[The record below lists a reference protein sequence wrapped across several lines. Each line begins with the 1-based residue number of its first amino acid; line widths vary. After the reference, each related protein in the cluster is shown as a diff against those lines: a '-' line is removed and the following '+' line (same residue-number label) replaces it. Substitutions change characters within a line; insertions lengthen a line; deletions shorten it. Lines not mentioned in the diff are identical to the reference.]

1 MIPVL
6 AVNDLVVGPAHGGEA
21 LLRGVSIAVR
31 PGQSVGLV
39 GESGSGKT
47 LTALAA
53 IGALPRGL
61 VRRAGTTQAVGQRI
75 SLLSPAALRQL
86 LARDIGAVPQDP
98 LAALD
103 PLFSVGDQITEPG
116 RLAGRGGWREAARGW
131 SGAPPD
137 RETATRLLG
146 SVGIAEPERRARQY
160 PHQFSGGMR
169 QRALIAAATS
179 LAPRLVIA
187 DEPTT
192 ALDASLERQILDLL
206 RNRVL
211 ADGGALLLI
220 THDLNLVAWYCDYA
234 YVMAAGTVVEHGPT
248 ERLFRTPRHLV
259 TRGLLTSARC
269 PAAAA
274 PTIRSPE
281 ILLSLEGVSRR
292 YALGGGRVV
301 TACDGVTLAVHR
313 GELLSLVGESGSGK
327 STLGRIAL
335 GLEAPDGGLV
345 RFGGEDLA
353 KLPGIALRRLRRRFQ
368 PVFQDP
374 LSSLNPRWRAGRS
387 ILHPLRVHGLCGWPS
402 AAAAL
407 QALLAEVEL
416 PAALA
421 ARYPHQLSGGQRQ
434 RVCIAR
440 ALATRPDLLVADE
453 ALAALDVTTQR
464 AVLDLLARLRL
475 RHGMAMLFISHD
487 LRTVRRISDR
497 VAVMSAGRVVEC
509 APPEAVFA
517 APCDPYTAALIGSL
531 LPPRFPA
538 LEAADS

>member
-1 MIPVL
+1 MRPVL
-6 AVNDLVVGPAHGGEA
+6 AVRDLVVGPAQGGAA
-21 LLRGVSIAVR
+21 LLRGVSVEVR

-47 LTALAA
+47 ITALAS

-61 VRRAGTTQAVGQRI
+61 VRRSGTAEAVGNAVSPLR
-75 SLLSPAALRQL
+75 PAALRRM
-86 LARDIGAVPQDP
+86 LARDVGAVPQDP

-116 RLAGRGGWREAARGW
+116 RLADGAGWREVARSW
-131 SGAPPD
+131 SGAHPD
-137 RETATRLLG
+137 RATAVRLLEG
-146 SVGIAEPERRARQY
+146 VGIGEPERRARQH

-169 QRALIAAATS
+169 QRALIAAATA

-206 RNRVL
+206 RARVL
-211 ADGGALLLI
+211 AGGGALLLI
-220 THDLNLVAWYCDYA
+220 THDMNVVAWYCDYA
-234 YVMAAGTVVEHGPT
+234 YVMADGEVVEHGPT
-248 ERLFRTPRHLV
+248 DRLFRHPRHSV
-259 TRGLLTSARC
+259 TRGLLAVAT
-269 PAAAA
+269 PAATLPLVGSA
-274 PTIRSPE
+274 E
-281 ILLSLEGVSRR
+281 VLLSLEGVVRR

-301 TACDGVTLAVHR
+301 TACDNVDLTVRR

-335 GLEAPDGGLV
+335 GLEAPDGGRV
-345 RFGGEDLA
+345 RFAGEDLA
-353 KLPGIALRRLRRRFQ
+353 KLSGQALRRLRRNFQ

-374 LSSLNPRWRAGRS
+374 LSSLNPRWRVARS

-407 QALLAEVEL
+407 EGLLAEVEL
-416 PAALA
+416 PAAFA
-421 ARYPHQLSGGQRQ
+421 TRYPHELSGGQRQ

-440 ALATRPDLLVADE
+440 ALATRPDLVVADE

-464 AVLDLLARLRL
+464 AILDLLARLRL
-475 RHGMAMLFISHD
+475 RHGLAILFISHD

-497 VAVMSAGRVVEC
+497 VAVMNAGRIVEC
-509 APPEAVFA
+509 APPEAVFT
-517 APCDPYTAALIGSL
+517 APRDPYTAALVGSL

-538 LEAADS
+538 LEFAEP